1 MAKDPESTVE
11 EAAGGEADPAP
22 AKFLPAF
29 VWRASRDGSIL
40 YANPWACRYLGGPPE
55 QVIGRHWRTFV
66 HEEDIDAVLDAVRQI
81 KDGPLLRNVDVRLVR
96 ADGAFR
102 WHTLHLQA
110 TRDEHGNISDTVG
123 VAIDIHESR
132 HTRALYEASERRLRA
147 AFQAAR
153 MGGWEWNMKTRMVHM
168 TAELA
173 KMYALPEGIECATIE
188 ELSNRVAPGDRDA
201 YHRKLDELLRHRAP
215 FELDYRLGEGQAACR
230 WLRMRGHSEYDP
242 EGRLVRVYGV
252 TFDISEQHR
261 KEEQLSV
268 SERRYRALVESTGA
282 MVWSADTDGRIR
294 VAGGSWKEFAGADAA
309 RLDGW
314 GWLDLV
320 HPDDREFTRRSW
332 QDARL
337 EKTAQ
342 SLTFRLRRQDG
353 VYRYMQ
359 ANAAPLSDERG
370 NLQEWFGTMT
380 DVTARRE
387 AQAATEARRLRLR
400 AATQAAKLR
409 IVTLDLSDWSLS
421 MENGGDCHHVARM
434 PYQSALSRVHADDR
448 ASLDRYVRRLLDGE
462 APHANFEFRIQHARR
477 EQWVGGSA
485 LLQRGFGGEPLRII
499 GSIVDITGRKRLE
512 LMLRESSRRKD
523 EFLAMLAHEL
533 RNPLAPLR
541 TAIALMQK
549 AALPLE
555 HEEPDLLGLMQRQAE
570 HMTRI
575 VDDLLEVSRITQGR
589 IALKYEPILVC
600 TAVYHAV
607 ESVAPLVEARAQQ
620 IHVEVPDA
628 TSWICADST
637 RMSQILVNILNNA
650 SKYTPEGGSIKITA
664 HVDAEWISIVI
675 TDTGSGVSP
684 ELLPHIFDLFS
695 QGERTLDRSEG
706 GLGIGLSLVKKLV
719 EMHDGRISVRS
730 PGPGQG
736 TSVTVDLPRLHHHE
750 RHSGAA
756 LSALDAPQEAS
767 VRRILIVDDNRD
779 AADSLAMLCETE
791 NHVTCVAY
799 SSAQAL
805 EVVRDFKPN
814 VALLDIGLPGM
825 DGYEL
830 AGVLRAQCDTPLL
843 LIAITGYGQA
853 EDRMRAQAAG
863 FDLHFVKPVRVESL
877 LKALSVRVADYAD
890 EESATVAGRARR

>member
-1 MAKDPESTVE
+1 MAKDFESTVG

-22 AKFLPAF
+22 ARFLPAF
-29 VWRASRDGSIL
+29 VWRVSRDGSIL
-40 YANPWACRYLGGPPE
+40 YANPWALRYLGGRSDR
-55 QVIGRHWRTFV
+55 VIGGHWRTFV
-66 HEEDIDAVLDAVRQI
+66 NDDDIHAVLDAVRQI
-81 KDGPLLRNVDVRLVR
+81 KDGPLLRNVDVRLLR

-110 TRDEHGNISDTVG
+110 TRDAHGSIADTVG

-173 KMYALPEGIECATIE
+173 KMYGLPEGVERASIE
-188 ELSNRVAPGDRDA
+188 ELSNRVAPDDRDA
-201 YHRKLDELLRHRAP
+201 YHRKLDELLQHRAP
-215 FELDYRLGEGQAACR
+215 FELDYRLGEGPAACR
-230 WLRMRGHSEYDP
+230 WLRMRGHPEYDP

-252 TFDISEQHR
+252 TFDISEQHS
-261 KEEQLSV
+261 KEEQLSL

-282 MVWSADTDGRIR
+282 MAWSADTDGRIR
-294 VAGGSWKEFAGADAA
+294 AAGGPWKEFAGADASH
-309 RLDGW
+309 LDDW

-320 HPDDREFTRRSW
+320 HPGDREITRRSW
-332 QDARL
+332 QDAL
-337 EKTAQ
+337 HEKTAH
-342 SLTFRLRRQDG
+342 SLTFRLLRQDG
-353 VYRYMQ
+353 VYRILQ
-359 ANAAPLSDERG
+359 ANAAPLCDERG
-370 NLQEWFGTMT
+370 NLQEWFGTLT

-421 MENGGDCHHVARM
+421 MENGGDCHHIARM

-448 ASLDRYVRRLLDGE
+448 ASLDRYVRRLMDGE
-462 APHANFEFRIQHARR
+462 TPRANFEFRIQHARR

-485 LLQRGFGGEPLRII
+485 LLQRGDAGEPLRII

-549 AALPLE
+549 GAPAVE
-555 HEEPDLLGLMQRQAE
+555 RDPDLLGLMQRQAE

-628 TSWICADST
+628 TSWISADST
-637 RMSQILVNILNNA
+637 RMSQRLVNILNNA
-650 SKYTPEGGSIKITA
+650 SKYTPEGGSIRITA
-664 HVDAEWISIVI
+664 HGDAEWISIVI

-719 EMHDGRISVRS
+719 EMHDGKISVRS

-756 LSALDAPQEAS
+756 LSALDAPQDVS

-805 EVVRDFKPN
+805 EVVHDFKPN

-830 AGVLRAQCDTPLL
+830 AGALRAQCNTPLL

-853 EDRMRAQAAG
+853 EDRMRAQTAG

-877 LKALSVRVADYAD
+877 LKALSARVADYAD
-890 EESATVAGRARR
+890 EESVTAAGRVRR

>member
-1 MAKDPESTVE
+1 MAKDTGSTVQK
-11 EAAGGEADPAP
+11 ATGSEADPAP
-22 AKFLPAF
+22 ARFLPAF

-40 YANPWACRYLGGPPE
+40 YANPWAFRYLGDAPD
-55 QVIGRHWRTFV
+55 QVIGQHWQTFV
-66 HEEDIDAVLDAVRQI
+66 KEEDIGAVLDAVRQT
-81 KDGPLLRNVDVRLVR
+81 KDGTLLRNVDVRLLR

-110 TRDEHGNISDTVG
+110 TRDEQGNIADTVG

-132 HTRALYEASERRLRA
+132 HTWALYEASERRLRA

-173 KMYALPEGIECATIE
+173 KIYALPEGIECATIE
-188 ELSNRVAPGDRDA
+188 ELSARVAQDDREA
-201 YHRKLDELLRHRAP
+201 YHRKLDAFLQRRAP
-215 FELDYRLGEGQAACR
+215 FELDYRLEEELAPCR
-230 WLRMRGHSEYDP
+230 WLRMRGHPEYDA

-252 TFDISEQHR
+252 SFDISEQR
-261 KEEQLSV
+261 VREDQLS
-268 SERRYRALVESTGA
+268 
-282 MVWSADTDGRIR
+282 
-294 VAGGSWKEFAGADAA
+294 
-309 RLDGW
+309 
-314 GWLDLV
+314 
-320 HPDDREFTRRSW
+320 
-332 QDARL
+332 Q
-337 EKTAQ
+337 
-342 SLTFRLRRQDG
+342 
-353 VYRYMQ
+353 
-359 ANAAPLSDERG
+359 
-370 NLQEWFGTMT
+370 
-380 DVTARRE
+380 
-387 AQAATEARRLRLR
+387 AQAAVEARSLRLR
-400 AATQAAKLR
+400 VAMQAAKLR
-409 IVTLDLSDWSLS
+409 IVTLDLSDWTLSLES
-421 MENGGDCHHVARM
+421 GGDRHRVARM
-434 PYQSALSRVHADDR
+434 PYQSALCRVHADDR
-448 ASLDRYVRRLLDGE
+448 VALDRYVRRLVDGE
-462 APHANFEFRIQHARR
+462 APRANFEFRIQHAKR

-485 LLQRGFGGEPLRII
+485 LLQRGDAGEPLRII
-499 GSIVDITGRKRLE
+499 GSILDITERKRLE

-549 AALPLE
+549 AAPP
-555 HEEPDLLGLMQRQAE
+555 HEREPDLLGLMQRQAE

-589 IALKYEPILVC
+589 IALKYEPILVS
-600 TAVYHAV
+600 TAVFHAV
-607 ESVAPLVEARAQQ
+607 ESVAALVEGRAQQ

-628 TSWICADST
+628 TSWICADVT

-650 SKYTPEGGSIKITA
+650 SKYTQEGGSIRITA
-664 HVDAEWISIVI
+664 HADAEWVSIVI
-675 TDTGSGVSP
+675 ADTGSGVSS

-730 PGPGQG
+730 PGPGLG
-736 TSVTVDLPRLHHHE
+736 TSVTVDMPRLQHHE

-756 LSALDAPQEAS
+756 FSAFDAPRDAS

-779 AADSLAMLCETE
+779 AADSLAMLCETD
-791 NHVTCVAY
+791 NHVTRVAY
-799 SSAQAL
+799 SSVEALEAAQA
-805 EVVRDFKPN
+805 FKPN

-830 AGVLRAQCDTPLL
+830 AGALRAQCGAPLL

-863 FDLHFVKPVRVESL
+863 FDLHFVKPVNVESL
-877 LKALSVRVADYAD
+877 LKALSVRVS
-890 EESATVAGRARR
+890 EHEAGAGWVNPQPLK

>member
-1 MAKDPESTVE
+1 MAKDTGSTIQQ
-11 EAAGGEADPAP
+11 AGGSEADHALAP
-22 AKFLPAF
+22 ARFLPAF
-29 VWRASRDGSIL
+29 VWRASREGLIL
-40 YANPWACRYLGGPPE
+40 YANPWAVRYLGGPFE
-55 QVIGRHWRTFV
+55 QVSGRHWRSFV
-66 HEEDIDAVLDAVRQI
+66 HEDDLESVFDAVRQT
-81 KDGPLLRNVDVRLVR
+81 KHGALLRNVDVRLLR
-96 ADGAFR
+96 TDGSFR

-110 TRDEHGNISDTVG
+110 TRDPQGEIADTVG
-123 VAIDIHESR
+123 VAIDIHECR
-132 HTRALYEASERRLRA
+132 DAWALYEASERRLRA

-173 KMYALPEGIECATIE
+173 KIYGLPEGVESATIE
-188 ELSNRVAPGDRDA
+188 ELSDRVAREDRDA
-201 YHRKLDELLRHRAP
+201 YHRKLDEFLRLRAP
-215 FELDYRLGEGQAACR
+215 FELDYRLEESLAPCR
-230 WLRMRGHSEYDP
+230 WLRMRGHSEYDA

-252 TFDISEQHR
+252 SFDISEQR
-261 KEEQLSV
+261 IKEEQLS
-268 SERRYRALVESTGA
+268 
-282 MVWSADTDGRIR
+282 
-294 VAGGSWKEFAGADAA
+294 
-309 RLDGW
+309 
-314 GWLDLV
+314 
-320 HPDDREFTRRSW
+320 
-332 QDARL
+332 
-337 EKTAQ
+337 
-342 SLTFRLRRQDG
+342 
-353 VYRYMQ
+353 
-359 ANAAPLSDERG
+359 
-370 NLQEWFGTMT
+370 
-380 DVTARRE
+380 E
-387 AQAATEARRLRLR
+387 AQAAIEARSLRLR
-400 AATQAAKLR
+400 VAMQAAKLR
-409 IVTLDLSDWSLS
+409 IVTLDLSDWTLS
-421 MENGGDCHHVARM
+421 IENGGDRHRIARM
-434 PYQSALSRVHADDR
+434 PYQSALCRVHVDDR
-448 ASLDRYVRRLLDGE
+448 ASLDRYVRCLVDGQV
-462 APHANFEFRIQHARR
+462 PRANFEFRIQHARR

-485 LLQRGFGGEPLRII
+485 LLQRGDAGEPLRII
-499 GSIVDITGRKRLE
+499 GSILDITERKRLE

-549 AALPLE
+549 AGPP
-555 HEEPDLLGLMQRQAE
+555 HEREPDLLGLMQRQAE

-607 ESVAPLVEARAQQ
+607 ESVAPLVEARTQQ

-628 TSWICADST
+628 TSWISADVT

-650 SKYTPEGGSIKITA
+650 SKYTPEGGSIRITA
-664 HVDAEWISIVI
+664 RADAHWVSIVI
-675 TDTGSGVSP
+675 ADTGSGVSP
-684 ELLPHIFDLFS
+684 ELLPHIFELFS

-730 PGPGQG
+730 RGPGLG

-756 LSALDAPQEAS
+756 LSALDAPRVAS
-767 VRRILIVDDNRD
+767 ARRILVVDDNRD

-791 NHVTCVAY
+791 QHITRVAY
-799 SSAQAL
+799 SSAEAL
-805 EVVRDFKPN
+805 EAARTFEPD

-830 AGVLRAQCDTPLL
+830 AGALRSQCDAPLL

-853 EDRMRAQAAG
+853 EDRMRAQTAG

-877 LKALSVRVADYAD
+877 LKALSIGAADH
-890 EESATVAGRARR
+890 EVNPEATKPRSSQ